1 MDQPTGILNQAAAQD
16 PAMQGAPAPGA
27 APAPQG
33 APQGGGNLPPPNP
46 ETLSPVVSAH
56 MDELNQMASM
66 MDGKLGDAYDRV
78 LTAGMKM
85 LYSPDNAQMMQEIIT
100 NEEVPIANKLGEGI
114 ANLLVM
120 MDNTGNGT
128 IPKEVLV
135 PVGVALMFEAAD
147 YLYELDIEVTEDDL
161 GAALELLIKGVF
173 TGYGIDPAKV
183 DQIVDDMGAKLG
195 FDDTEE
201 GKKIAAM
208 PGKTEAVTGDAE
220 SVPGESSLEP
230 LDEEAAMQ
238 QGFKEER
245 AKQLQNR

>member
-1 MDQPTGILNQAAAQD
+1 MDQQAPAGILNQAA
-16 PAMQGAPAPGA
+16 GPAP

-33 APQGGGNLPPPNP
+33 GGMQQPNP
-46 ETLSPVVSAH
+46 EIMSPIVMAH
-56 MDELNQMASM
+56 MDELEQMASM

-85 LYSPDNAQMMQEIIT
+85 MYSADNSQLMQDIIT
-100 NEEVPIANKLGEGI
+100 NDEIPVANKLGEGI

-128 IPKEVLV
+128 IPKEIMV

-147 YLYELDIEVTEDDL
+147 YLFEVGVEVTEADL

-173 TGYGIDPAKV
+173 VGYGIDPAKI

-195 FDDTEE
+195 FDETEQ
-201 GKKIAAM
+201 GKKVAEM
-208 PGKTEAVTGDAE
+208 PGETAAATGEAPAGE
-220 SVPGESSLEP
+220 PGIEP
-230 LDEEAAMQ
+230 MDEEAAMQ
-238 QGFKEER
+238 QGFKDER
-245 AKQLQNR
+245 KRQLDME